1 MEERITDSQEQILE
15 GLNEG
20 QRQAVTHGEGPLLII
35 AGAGTGKTAV
45 ITKRIAYLIAT
56 KKARPEEILALTF
69 TEKAAEEMT
78 QRVDILVPYGF
89 VDVWIS
95 TFHALGDRI
104 LRENALALGLPPD
117 FRILTPAEQVIFMRE
132 HLFELPLDFYR
143 PLGNPLKHLR
153 GILILISRAKDED
166 VTPNEYLAFAE
177 KLVREAEAHPGD
189 AALQERAR
197 QQMELALTYQKYQAL
212 LAANGKLDFGDLI
225 TLTLRLFREHPLIL
239 RRYQE
244 RFRYILVDEFQD
256 TNYAQLQ
263 LVRLLA
269 SRYRNLTVVGDD
281 DQAIFRFRGA
291 SFSNILVFLKEYPDA
306 QKIVLSENYRSTQP
320 ILDAA
325 YRLIQHNNPDRLEV
339 EAGIDKRLMAKTCPE
354 RSRRDG
360 NGSPVRYK
368 VFGTY
373 EDEAD
378 WVAEQ
383 IAEKVKE
390 GLPYREFA
398 ILVRRNADA
407 DPFIRSL
414 NMKGIPWRFS
424 GSRGLYNREEIRTV
438 IAFLRALA
446 DPHDSKSLYHLAV
459 SEVYGMPAMDL
470 TLINSFAARKH
481 RSLFE
486 ILRKLKDDDFEEVP
500 ELSKVSG
507 LGRAAAKRLIEDL
520 DYYIERAV
528 REPTG
533 SVLYEYLVKQPG
545 YVKRLAQSSSFQ
557 DHQKVANI
565 AKFFEIVRRFG
576 EVASYDRVAHF
587 VEYLDQ
593 LIEAGEDPATAEF
606 DADEDAVHILTLHKA
621 KGLEF
626 AVVFLVGL
634 VHNRFPSPDRGDP
647 IPLPDELIKAILPK
661 GDFHLEEERRL
672 FYVGMT
678 RAEQVL
684 YLTRARDYG
693 TKREWKPSPFILEAL
708 DLPKAPEELIRASA
722 QAAIDRSAPLPDP
735 AEGGSYAIPA
745 DQPLELSYYKIDD
758 YLTCPLKY
766 WYTHIQRMERILRR
780 HHTVIYGSAIHQAV
794 REYHVRKVQGERMG
808 LEDLYAAF
816 LRVWQSEGFI
826 SRKHEEERLRAG
838 REALARFYEHAEAE
852 EAAPTHIERK
862 FRFKLE
868 NDWIIGYW
876 DRVDEREGEVVII
889 DYKTS
894 ELREQKKADEET
906 RQSPQLSIYALAY
919 RERFGRLPDWVEL
932 RFLTP
937 WGVLVG
943 RAVKKERDLE
953 KTIEKI
959 REASIGIRSGRFPA
973 KPSEWVCRFCAYQS
987 ICPATAW
994 KEVGV

>member
-1 MEERITDSQEQILE
+1 
-15 GLNEG
+15 
-20 QRQAVTHGEGPLLII
+20 
-35 AGAGTGKTAV
+35 
-45 ITKRIAYLIAT
+45 
-56 KKARPEEILALTF
+56 
-69 TEKAAEEMT
+69 
-78 QRVDILVPYGF
+78 
-89 VDVWIS
+89 
-95 TFHALGDRI
+95 
-104 LRENALALGLPPD
+104 
-117 FRILTPAEQVIFMRE
+117 
-132 HLFELPLDFYR
+132 
-143 PLGNPLKHLR
+143 
-153 GILILISRAKDED
+153 
-166 VTPNEYLAFAE
+166 
-177 KLVREAEAHPGD
+177 
-189 AALQERAR
+189 
-197 QQMELALTYQKYQAL
+197 
-212 LAANGKLDFGDLI
+212 
-225 TLTLRLFREHPLIL
+225 
-239 RRYQE
+239 
-244 RFRYILVDEFQD
+244 VDEFQD

-263 LVRLLA
+263 LVKLLA
-269 SRYRNLTVVGDD
+269 SKYRNLCVVGDD
-281 DQAIFRFRGA
+281 DQSIFRFRGA

-306 QKIVLSENYRSTQP
+306 QTIVLSENYRSTQP

-339 EAGIDKRLMAKTCPE
+339 EAGIDKRLVAKICPE
-354 RSRRDG
+354 QGRRDG
-360 NGSPVRYK
+360 SGSPVQYK
-368 VFGTY
+368 IFGTY

-378 WVAEQ
+378 WVAET
-383 IAEKVKE
+383 IAEKAQE
-390 GLPYREFA
+390 GIPYREFA

-424 GSRGLYNREEIRTV
+424 GSRGLYDREEIRTV
-438 IAFLRALA
+438 MAFLRALA
-446 DPHDSKSLYHLAV
+446 DPHDSKSLYHLAS

-470 TLINSFAARKH
+470 TVINAHAARTH
-481 RSLFE
+481 QSLFE
-486 ILRKLKDDDFEEVP
+486 VFRRLTQGNFEEAP
-500 ELSKVSG
+500 DLDKVSG
-507 LGRAAAKRLIEDL
+507 LGLAAAKRLIEDL
-520 DYYIERAV
+520 DRYIDKAV

-545 YVKRLAQSSSFQ
+545 YVKRLSQSSSFQ

-565 AKFFEIVRRFG
+565 AKFFEIVRRYS

-593 LIEAGEDPATAEF
+593 LIEAGDDPAMAEF
-606 DADEDAVHILTLHKA
+606 EAEEDAVSILTLHKA

-626 AVVFLVGL
+626 AVIFLVGL
-634 VHNRFPSPDRGDP
+634 VHNRFPSPERGDP
-647 IPLPDELIKAILPK
+647 IPLPDELMKDILPK

-678 RAEQVL
+678 RAKQEL

-693 TKREWKPSPFILEAL
+693 TKREWKASPFILEAL
-708 DLPKAPEELIRASA
+708 DLPKAPEEVIRASA
-722 QAAIDRSAPLPDP
+722 QAAIDRSAPLPNP
-735 AEGGSYAIPA
+735 AGEGNYTIPA
-745 DQPLELSYYKIDD
+745 DQPLELSYYRIDD

-794 REYHVRKVQGERMG
+794 REYHVRKVQGERMS

-816 LRVWQSEGFI
+816 ERAWISEGFI
-826 SRKHEEERLRAG
+826 SRRHEEERLRAG
-838 REALARFYEHAEAE
+838 REALAWFFRHAEAE
-852 EAAPTHIERK
+852 PAAPTYIERK
-862 FRFKLE
+862 FRFKLD

-876 DRVDEREGEVVII
+876 DRVDERDGEVVII

-906 RQSPQLSIYALAY
+906 RKSPQLSIYALAY
-919 RERFGRLPDWVEL
+919 RERFGKLPDRVEL

-937 WGVLVG
+937 WGVLIG
-943 RAVKKERDLE
+943 RAVKKEKDLE

-994 KEVGV
+994 KEVEV

>member
-1 MEERITDSQEQILE
+1 MEERIADSREGILE

-20 QRQAVTHGEGPLLII
+20 QCQALTHGEGPLLII
-35 AGAGTGKTAV
+35 AGAGTGKTTV

-69 TEKAAEEMT
+69 TEKAAEEMA
-78 QRVDILVPYGF
+78 QRVDVLVPYGF

-117 FRILTPAEQVIFMRE
+117 FRILTTAEQVIFARE

-153 GILILISRAKDED
+153 GILTLISRAKDED
-166 VTPNEYLAFAE
+166 VTPDEYLVFAE
-177 KLVREAEAHPGD
+177 KLAREAEAHPGD

-197 QQMELALTYQKYQAL
+197 SQMELALTYQKYQEL
-212 LAANGKLDFGDLI
+212 LAQNGKLDFGDLI
-225 TLTLRLFREHPLIL
+225 TLTLKLFREHPLIL

-244 RFRYILVDEFQD
+244 RFRYILIDEFQD

-263 LVRLLA
+263 LVKLLA
-269 SRYRNLTVVGDD
+269 SGHRNLTVVGDD
-281 DQAIFRFRGA
+281 DQSIFRFRGA

-306 QKIVLSENYRSTQP
+306 QTIVLSENYRSTQP

-339 EAGIDKRLMAKTCPE
+339 EAGVDKRLIAKN
-354 RSRRDG
+354 SDG
-360 NGSPVRYK
+360 PSVQYR

-383 IAEKVKE
+383 IAEKVTKD

-446 DPHDSKSLYHLAV
+446 DPHDSRSLYHLAV

-470 TLINSFAARKH
+470 TLINAFAARKH

-486 ILRKLKDDDFEEVP
+486 VFRRLKDGDFEEAP
-500 ELSKVSG
+500 ELYKVSG

-520 DYYIERAV
+520 DYYIERAIQ
-528 REPTG
+528 EPTG
-533 SVLYEYLVKQPG
+533 SVLYEYLVEWTG
-545 YVKRLAQSSSFQ
+545 YIKRLQKSSSYR
-557 DHQKVANI
+557 DHQKVPNI
-565 AKFFEIVRRFG
+565 AKFFEIVRRYS

-587 VEYLDQ
+587 VQYLDQ
-593 LIEAGEDPATAEF
+593 LIEAGEDPAPAEF
-606 DADEDAVHILTLHKA
+606 EAEEDTVHILTLHKA

-634 VHNRFPSPDRGDP
+634 VHNRFPSLDRGDP
-647 IPLPDELIKAILPK
+647 IPLPDELIKDILPK

-678 RAEQVL
+678 RTKKEL

-693 TKREWKPSPFILEAL
+693 TKREWRISPFILEAL
-708 DLPKAPEELIRASA
+708 DLPRAPEEVIRASA
-722 QAAIDRSAPLPDP
+722 QAAIDRNAPLPDP
-735 AEGGSYAIPA
+735 AEGGSYAIPP

-794 REYHVRKVQGERMG
+794 REYHVRKVQGGRMSLEELHVAFER
-808 LEDLYAAF
+808 A
-816 LRVWQSEGFI
+816 WISEGFI
-826 SRKHEEERLRAG
+826 SREHEEQRLRAG

-852 EAAPTHIERK
+852 PAVPTYIERK
-862 FRFKLE
+862 FRFKLD
-868 NDWIIGYW
+868 NDWVIGLW
-876 DRVDEREGEVVII
+876 DRVDEQDEEVVII

-894 ELREQKKADEET
+894 EIRDQKKADEET
-906 RQSPQLSIYALAY
+906 RKSLQLSIYALAY
-919 RERFGRLPDWVEL
+919 RERFGKLPDRVEL

-937 WGVLVG
+937 WRVLVG
-943 RAVKKERDLE
+943 RAVKKEKDLE
-953 KTIEKI
+953 KTIERM
-959 REASIGIRSGRFPA
+959 REASAGIRSGQLHA
-973 KPSEWVCRFCAYQS
+973 KPDEWECRFCAYQS

-994 KEVGV
+994 KEIEV

>member
-1 MEERITDSQEQILE
+1 MEERIAEASLREQIFE
-15 GLNEG
+15 GLNEE
-20 QRQAVTHGEGPLLII
+20 QLRAVTHREGPLLIV

-45 ITKRIAYLIAT
+45 ITKRIAYLITA
-56 KKARPEEILALTF
+56 KHARPEEILALTF
-69 TEKAAEEMT
+69 TEKAAEEMA
-78 QRVDILVPYGF
+78 QRVDVLVPYGF

-117 FRILTPAEQVIFMRE
+117 FRILTTAEQVIFMRE
-132 HLFELPLDFYR
+132 HLFALPLDFYL

-153 GILILISRAKDED
+153 GILTLISRAKDED
-166 VTPNEYLAFAE
+166 VAPNEYLAFAE
-177 KLVREAEAHPGD
+177 KLQKEAEAHPGD
-189 AALQERAR
+189 EALQERAR
-197 QQMELALTYQKYQAL
+197 QQMELALTYQKYQDL
-212 LAANGKLDFGDLI
+212 LALNGKLDFGDLI
-225 TLTLRLFREHPLIL
+225 TLTLKLFREHPLVL

-263 LVRLLA
+263 LVKLLA
-269 SRYRNLTVVGDD
+269 SGHRNLCVVGDD
-281 DQAIFRFRGA
+281 DQSIFRFRGA

-339 EAGIDKRLMAKTCPE
+339 EAGVDKRLTAK
-354 RSRRDG
+354 
-360 NGSPVRYK
+360 NGSGPTVQYK

-383 IAEKVKE
+383 IAEKVAKE
-390 GLPYREFA
+390 EFPYREFA

-424 GSRGLYNREEIRTV
+424 GSRGLYDREEIRTV
-438 IAFLRALA
+438 AALLRALA

-459 SEVYGMPAMDL
+459 SEVYRMPAWDL
-470 TLINSFAARKH
+470 TLINAFAARKH

-486 ILRKLKDDDFEEVP
+486 VLRKLKDGDFEEAP
-500 ELSKVSG
+500 ELYKVSG
-507 LGRAAAKRLIEDL
+507 SGRTAAARLIEDL
-520 DYYIERAV
+520 DRYIERAV

-576 EVASYDRVAHF
+576 EVASYDRIAHF

-606 DADEDAVHILTLHKA
+606 DADEEAVHILTLHKA

-647 IPLPDELIKAILPK
+647 IPLPDELIKDILPR

-678 RAEQVL
+678 RAKQVL

-693 TKREWKPSPFILEAL
+693 TKREWKPSQFIPEAL
-708 DLPKAPEELIRASA
+708 DLPRAPEQPIRAST

-735 AEGGSYAIPA
+735 AKEGSYAIPA
-745 DQPLELSYYKIDD
+745 DQPLELSHYKIDD

-794 REYHVRKVQGERMG
+794 REYNLRKTQGEPMS
-808 LEDLYAAF
+808 LEELHAAF
-816 LRVWQSEGFI
+816 ERAWMSEGFI
-826 SRKHEEERLRAG
+826 SREHEEQRLRAG

-852 EAAPTHIERK
+852 PAVPTYIERK

-868 NDWIIGYW
+868 NDWVIGYW
-876 DRVDEREGEVVII
+876 DRVDERNEEVVII

-906 RQSPQLSIYALAY
+906 RQSPQLSLYALAY
-919 RERFGRLPDWVEL
+919 RERFGRLPDRVEL

-937 WGVLVG
+937 WRVLTG
-943 RAVKKERDLE
+943 RAVKKEKDLE

-959 REASIGIRSGRFPA
+959 REASAGIRSGQFPA
-973 KPSEWVCRFCAYQS
+973 KPSEWVCRFCAYNS

-994 KEVGV
+994 KEVEV